1 MVATVAVRQD
11 DPLFGR
17 IDGENEIRIDH
28 QAPAQTDEVI
38 TLIPELVADQVFNL
52 AELQGHHRLPV
63 ILRHHRRVVPL
74 RLRIDEAVGGDP
86 EEFRALGYDD
96 DFTHC

>member
-11 DPLFGR
+11 NPLFGR

-38 TLIPELVADQVFNL
+38 TLIPELVAD
-52 AELQGHHRLPV
+52 QGHHRLPV